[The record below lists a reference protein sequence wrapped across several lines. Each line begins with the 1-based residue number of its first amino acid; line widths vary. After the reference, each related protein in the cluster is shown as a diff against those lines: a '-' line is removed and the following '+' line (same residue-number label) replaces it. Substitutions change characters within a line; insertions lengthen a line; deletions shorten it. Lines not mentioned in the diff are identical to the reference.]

1 MSFVHKNN
9 LIEDTIAAIATPIGD
24 GAIAIVRI
32 SGKEAFKIANSIF
45 SRDVFALKSHF
56 AAYGKILNK
65 NKETVDHV
73 LLIPMKG
80 PKSYTGEDSVEIHCH
95 GGRFITKAVLDVVL
109 NEGARAADPGEFSL
123 RAFRNGKMDLSQA
136 EAVQSL
142 IAAKSKQSYFA
153 AKNQLEGMLS
163 KKIKHF
169 QESLIDIAAILEAWV
184 DFPEEDL
191 EFEAFDSV
199 ISRIDIILSKM
210 KELAKTFHHGK
221 KIHEGI
227 SICLIGAPNVGK
239 SSLMNLLLRK
249 ERAIVSEIEGTTRD
263 TIEEDCLIDDFQ
275 IKLVD
280 TAGIRDTDELIEKE
294 GIKRSI
300 EASKKADV
308 IFYLLDA
315 TKKISD
321 KDIETIKSLE
331 EEKTIVIQN
340 KCDLKN
346 PIKLDFP
353 AVVNISV
360 LKEEKINELIDVL
373 KEKLKNKDLDNS
385 NVVLTQYRHKNA
397 LEKSIKLLEN
407 VTSGL
412 RNKTSAEFVSFD
424 MRDALK
430 ELGTIIGMD
439 VTEDILSAIFS
450 KFCLGK

>member
-1 MSFVHKNN
+1 MNFVHRNN

-32 SGKEAFKIANSIF
+32 SGKNAFNIANSIF
-45 SRDVFALKSHF
+45 SRDVFALNSHF

-65 NKETVDHV
+65 QKETIDHV

-95 GGRFITKAVLDVVL
+95 GGRFITKSVL
-109 NEGARAADPGEFSL
+109 NIVLSEGARAAEPGEFSL
-123 RAFRNGKMDLSQA
+123 RAFKNGKMDLSQA

-142 IAAKSKQSYFA
+142 IAAKSKQSYLA
-153 AKNQLEGMLS
+153 AKSQLEGDLS

-169 QESLIDIAAILEAWV
+169 QDSLIDIAAMLEAWV

-191 EFEAFDSV
+191 EFEAFESV
-199 ISRIDIILSKM
+199 ILRIDIILSKM
-210 KELAKTFHHGK
+210 KELAKTFHNGK
-221 KIHEGI
+221 KIHEGL

-263 TIEEDCLIDDFQ
+263 TIEEDCFIDDFE
-275 IKLVD
+275 IKLID
-280 TAGIRDTDELIEKE
+280 TAGIRETHEAIEKE

-315 TKKISD
+315 SKKISND
-321 KDIETIKSLE
+321 EVETIQSLDK
-331 EEKTIVIQN
+331 EKTIVIQN

-346 PIKLDFP
+346 PNKLDFP
-353 AVVNISV
+353 TVVNISV
-360 LKEEKINELIDVL
+360 LKELKISELIEAL
-373 KEKLKNKDLDNS
+373 KDKVKNKDLDSS
-385 NVVLTQYRHKNA
+385 NVVLTQYRHKSA
-397 LEKSIKLLEN
+397 LEKSIELLEN
-407 VTSGL
+407 VITGL
-412 RNKTSAEFVSFD
+412 KDKTSAEFVSFD
-424 MRDALK
+424 MRGALK
-430 ELGTIIGMD
+430 ELGSIIGMD